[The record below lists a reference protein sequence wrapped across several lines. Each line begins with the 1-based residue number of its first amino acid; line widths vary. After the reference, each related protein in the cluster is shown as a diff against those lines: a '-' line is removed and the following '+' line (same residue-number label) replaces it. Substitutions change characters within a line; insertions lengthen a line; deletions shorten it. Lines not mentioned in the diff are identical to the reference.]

1 MAKPQDSKF
10 LSKYKKE
17 KKRKK
22 KNHLAALQGELT
34 FSREAVRGPYLLRAL
49 YFLSSSRVSR
59 LKDQLWLRFSV
70 HVSYKLSFHQGFRAC
85 TLKSVNDAR
94 KQTQLI
100 CNKTFPLAAELLGTC
115 PLGDFPVMPCLCPSS
130 AGFTEDRMHLAQMV
144 TQTMCAMVTLLLQ
157 L

>member
-1 MAKPQDSKF
+1 MAKPQNSKF

-17 KKRKK
+17 KRKTPSGSWRRI
-22 KNHLAALQGELT
+22 NFQQG
-34 FSREAVRGPYLLRAL
+34 SSKGPYLSRAL

-59 LKDQLWLRFSV
+59 FNDQLWLKFGV
-70 HVSYKLSFHQGFRAC
+70 HVSYKLSFHQGFRVC
-85 TLKSVNDAR
+85 TLKSVNDVR

-100 CNKTFPLAAELLGTC
+100 CNKTFPLAAELLSTC

-130 AGFTEDRMHLAQMV
+130 AGFTENKMHLAQML
-144 TQTMCAMVTLLLQ
+144 TQTLCVMVTLLLQ